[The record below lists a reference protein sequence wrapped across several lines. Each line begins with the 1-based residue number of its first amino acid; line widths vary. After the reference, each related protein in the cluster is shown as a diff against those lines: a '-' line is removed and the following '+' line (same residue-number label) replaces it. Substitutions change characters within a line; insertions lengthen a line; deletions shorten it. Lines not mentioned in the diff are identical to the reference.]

1 MANGLQHCAACRE
14 EYVAGV
20 AACVECGAP
29 LQPGPLDRST
39 PAARGPRV
47 DEPTASALPDRL
59 LAKLPGAEADQIVRT
74 LLREGIACGVSC
86 DGIERVYAPD
96 KPPME
101 PFAVS
106 LPVSLFVTA
115 AQYEQAQEILASC
128 QQEDVI
134 GDQWESATADE
145 ESEMVMAPD
154 EEIVADAEPLP
165 ADDGTATGEP
175 VPESTTLRTAILI
188 VLIGVFLYF
197 MFGR

>member
-29 LQPGPLDRST
+29 LQPGPLDRSAPST
-39 PAARGPRV
+39 RGPRL
-47 DEPTASALPDRL
+47 DEPTAAAAPDRL

-115 AQYEQAQEILASC
+115 AQYEQAQEILACC

-188 VLIGVFLYF
+188 VLIGIFLYF

>member
-29 LQPGPLDRST
+29 LQPGPLDRSA

-59 LAKLPGAEADQIVRT
+59 LAKLPGAEADQVVRT